1 MRDER
6 SDPMY
11 GFDRSRSPLW
21 YGKIDHS
28 IDDKYTYDRPKY
40 RESDLLVVVI
50 LAIYSV
56 EPEYDKEDSS
66 IYDDEFSGD
75 LDESSIVRR
84 HESTSS
90 LEEREV
96 EREE

>member
-21 YGKIDHS
+21 YGEIDHS

-50 LAIYSV
+50 LAIYSI
-56 EPEYDKEDSS
+56 EPENDEEESP
-66 IYDDEFSGD
+66 IYDDELSGD
-75 LDESSIVRR
+75 LDEPSRGGR
-84 HESTSS
+84 CESTSP
-90 LEEREV
+90 LEEGEI